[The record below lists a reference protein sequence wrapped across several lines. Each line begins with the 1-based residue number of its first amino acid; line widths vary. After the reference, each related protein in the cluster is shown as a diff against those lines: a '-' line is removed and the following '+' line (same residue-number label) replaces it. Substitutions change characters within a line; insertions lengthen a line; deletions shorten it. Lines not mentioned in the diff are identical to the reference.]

1 MSESV
6 TIAVDAMGGDHGA
19 GMTVPAVCGLLK
31 ADPGI
36 RVVLT
41 GRADAVEPL
50 LAAEPHP
57 EDRLEFVACADTVA
71 MDEVPADALRKKRD
85 SSLRRAVDLVRDGR
99 ADACVSAGNTGA
111 LMATARFVLKTLP
124 GIQRPAIVSPIPA
137 TGGHTHMLDLG
148 ASTGATPLQLMQFA
162 VMGSVLAADIH
173 RIDEPRVG
181 LLNIGTEEN
190 KGSEV
195 LQEAGRLL
203 KAGTLNYVGFVEGH
217 DIMSG
222 TVDVVVSDGFTGN
235 VALKTM
241 EGAVRMLLATTREEV
256 YRNWRT
262 RLMGLFS
269 RPLFHLMA
277 RKLDPRVYN
286 GATLVGLNGVVIK
299 SHGAADAVAFVNA
312 IRTAAIEARKGVP
325 RQIVELLEKQTILEA
340 SA

>member
-1 MSESV
+1 
-6 TIAVDAMGGDHGA
+6 
-19 GMTVPAVCGLLK
+19 LLK
-31 ADPGI
+31 TDPEI

-41 GRADAVEPL
+41 GLAEVVEPL
-50 LAAEPHP
+50 LAAESAPSQ
-57 EDRLEFVACADTVA
+57 RLEFRPCADIVA
-71 MDEVPADALRKKRD
+71 MDEVPAEAVRKKRD
-85 SSLRRAVDLVRDGR
+85 SSLRRAVDLVRDGE

-137 TGGHTHMLDLG
+137 RGGHTHMLDLG

-173 RIDEPRVG
+173 RIEEPRVG

-222 TVDVVVSDGFTGN
+222 SVDVVVSDGFTGN

-241 EGAVRMLLATTREEV
+241 EGAVRMLLATTLEEIH
-256 YRNWRT
+256 RNWRT
-262 RLMGLFS
+262 RLLGMFS
-269 RPLFHLMA
+269 RPLFRLMA
-277 RKLDPRVYN
+277 KKLDPRVYN

-299 SHGAADAVAFVNA
+299 SHGAADAVAFGNA

-325 RQIVELLEKQTILEA
+325 KQIVELLERQTVLEA

>member
-1 MSESV
+1 MAEAV

-19 GMTVPAVCGLLK
+19 AMTVPAVCHLLK
-31 ADPGI
+31 TDPDI

-41 GRADAVEPL
+41 GLPAIVEPL
-50 LAAEPHP
+50 LATETAFPG
-57 EDRLEFVACADTVA
+57 RLEFRACTETVA

-85 SSLRRAVDLVRDGR
+85 SSLRRAVDLVRDGE
-99 ADACVSAGNTGA
+99 AEACVSAGNTGA

-173 RIDEPRVG
+173 RIEKPRVG

-203 KAGTLNYVGFVEGH
+203 RSGTLNYVGFVEGH

-222 TVDVVVSDGFTGN
+222 SVDVVVSDGFTGN

-241 EGAVRMLLATTREEV
+241 EGAVRMLVATTREEIQ
-256 YRNWRT
+256 RNWRT
-262 RLMGLFS
+262 RLLGLFS
-269 RPLFHLMA
+269 RPLFRLMA
-277 RKLDPRVYN
+277 KKLDPRVYN

-299 SHGAADAVAFVNA
+299 SHGAADDVAFRNA

-325 RQIVELLEKQTILEA
+325 KQIVELLERQTVLEA
-340 SA
+340 SE

>member
-1 MSESV
+1 MSDTV
-6 TIAVDAMGGDHGA
+6 TIAVDAMGGDHGPS
-19 GMTVPAVCGLLK
+19 MTVPAVCGLLR
-31 ADPGI
+31 ADSGLQI
-36 RVVLT
+36 VLT
-41 GRADAVEPL
+41 GLPAVVEPL
-50 LAAEPHP
+50 LAAESALAG
-57 EDRLEFVACADTVA
+57 RLEFVACADTVA
-71 MDEVPADALRKKRD
+71 MDETPAEALRKKRD
-85 SSLRRAVDLVRDGR
+85 SSLRRAVDLVHDGR

-137 TGGHTHMLDLG
+137 IGGHTHMLDLG

-173 RIDEPRVG
+173 SIEKPRVG

-190 KGSEV
+190 KGSEI

-203 KAGTLNYVGFVEGH
+203 KSGTLNYVGFVEGH

-222 TVDVVVSDGFTGN
+222 GVDVVVSDGFTGN

-241 EGAVRMLLATTREEV
+241 EGAVRMLLATSREEI

-262 RLMGLFS
+262 RLLGMFS
-269 RPLFHLMA
+269 RPLFRLMA
-277 RKLDPRVYN
+277 KKLDPRVYN

-299 SHGAADAVAFVNA
+299 SHGAADAVAFRNA
-312 IRTAAIEARKGVP
+312 IRIAAIEARKGVP
-325 RQIVELLEKQTILEA
+325 KQIVELLERQTVLEA